1 MGLHKEIQSNEESL
15 SKVKKEQKEKPK
27 KMKKRVKKIKEEN
40 EEKGAESEYEWITD
54 EEAVDEEDDEDQ
66 KVDGD
71 DSEDDEDDEDED
83 ARIKAKNEAL
93 NAKLTALQEQKE
105 SSEQMQNRLS
115 VLTSSLDNIRSQ
127 PLIVDLTKKRQRN
140 DDLSQ
145 QLIGRQMRLRDI
157 RQKYQ
162 KMMANIKDE
171 RQQKQQSEMGDTTKS
186 EYLEEFQDLN
196 PTQIASLEKMGCVLG
211 QIEIPNSSLKS
222 LGYDKTQRV
231 MLPSQQFNSL
241 QTSFLF

>member
-1 MGLHKEIQSNEESL
+1 MG
-15 SKVKKEQKEKPK
+15 
-27 KMKKRVKKIKEEN
+27 
-40 EEKGAESEYEWITD
+40 
-54 EEAVDEEDDEDQ
+54 
-66 KVDGD
+66 
-71 DSEDDEDDEDED
+71 
-83 ARIKAKNEAL
+83 
-93 NAKLTALQEQKE
+93 
-105 SSEQMQNRLS
+105 
-115 VLTSSLDNIRSQ
+115 
-127 PLIVDLTKKRQRN
+127 TKKRQRN

-162 KMMANIKDE
+162 NMMANIKDG

-186 EYLEEFQDLN
+186 EYLEEFQNLN

-231 MLPSQQFNSL
+231 MLPSQQFN
-241 QTSFLF
+241 